1 MIVVGGEALMDLVP
15 APDQGRADG
24 GLPLML
30 PRRGGGPYNT
40 AVALGRLGAPVAFCS
55 RVSTDAYGTA
65 LVEGLQ
71 KAGVDTALVQRGPE
85 PTMLA
90 VTAISEEGSAA
101 YTFYHQGTA
110 DRLFTAPGSL
120 PPRTRALALGT
131 CSLAIEPTASAYEH
145 MLLRESGRGL
155 FIALDPNIRPNV
167 IPDPDAYRARFR
179 SWLPHLSLLKVSFE
193 DTAWLSGCGADDDSV
208 LDAARAW
215 ARTGPARSS
224 SPAAAPDSGRSP
236 PPVTPCTYRPPR
248 ARWPTPS
255 GRATRSTRRCSTAS
269 TARARCGRKPGSR
282 TTSGAN
288 CSPSPPGPRPSP
300 APGAERTRPTGPNSS
315 TDQEPIDVTASRKGC

>member
-215 ARTGPARSS
+215 ARTGPAAVVLTGGGAGLWAVTATGDPVHV
-224 SPAAAPDSGRSP
+224 PAAACEVADTIGAGDTVYAALLDGLHRKGAL
-236 PPVTPCTYRPPR
+236 R
-248 ARWPTPS
+248 AEARLTHDEWRELLTF
-255 GRATRSTRRCSTAS
+255 A
-269 TARARCGRKPGSR
+269 ARAAAVTCSR
-282 TTSGAN
+282 RGAD
-288 CSPSPPGPRPSP
+288 SPHR
-300 APGAERTRPTGPNSS
+300 AELL
-315 TDQEPIDVTASRKGC
+315 D